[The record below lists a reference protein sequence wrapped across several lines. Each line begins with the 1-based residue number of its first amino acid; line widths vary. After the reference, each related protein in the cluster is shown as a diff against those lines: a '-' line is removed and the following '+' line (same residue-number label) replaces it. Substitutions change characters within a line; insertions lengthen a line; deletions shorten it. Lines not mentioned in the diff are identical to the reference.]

1 MIEDITEQTSLVD
14 TIKGVLSSE
23 LENFTRN
30 YIKDHVYITLRAIS
44 YKYIDT
50 YHSVPLMRYEKNK
63 LIKILNMKLGRIFT
77 KLCIEDIMEQFNR
90 KTYKRI

>member
-14 TIKGVLSSE
+14 TIKGVLLSE
-23 LENFTRN
+23 LEKFTKN

-44 YKYIDT
+44 NKYIDT

-77 KLCIEDIMEQFNR
+77 KLCNEGIIETFNN
-90 KTYKRI
+90 KTYKRL